1 MATKPRGR
9 PESSSAPTTPIKPSG
24 ATLSA
29 RKRRRKL
36 WSWNINTVIMIS
48 SISGTTAIT
57 EAWDFLLSST
67 VPPTAIE

>member
-9 PESSSAPTTPIKPSG
+9 PESRSAPTTPIKPSG

-29 RKRRRKL
+29 RTRRRKL
-36 WSWNINTVIMIS
+36 FSWNIKTVIMMR

-57 EAWDFLLSST
+57 EACDFLLSST
-67 VPPTAIE
+67 VPPTAIA